1 MAQRRKAFAGARQG
15 QRAAHAPQAI
25 ARGSEDRPRSTPD
38 LNHEPPTRRRSTK
51 RQHRLRD
58 IQRAVA
64 RNRPH
69 QKNDYRAA
77 GTRLR
82 DQTERSEERGAGR
95 GERRPRARPERPT
108 RLDHGLLYAPA
119 LYRHGRALFC
129 ARGRSP
135 RGLKCARNL
144 LERREGEASS
154 EAGVK
159 ATCKEDA
166 RTKRTCL
173 LCKSP

>member
-1 MAQRRKAFAGARQG
+1 MANLRSLERRGNTLRGLSQHRAPADKKGRPLAATAVASEARGARAPPLLAQRRKAFAGARQG

-25 ARGSEDRPRSTPD
+25 ARGSEVRPKSTPD
-38 LNHEPPTRRRSTK
+38 QNHDPQTRERSTT

-58 IQRAVA
+58 MKRAAA

-69 QKNDYRAA
+69 QKHDYRAA

-108 RLDHGLLYAPA
+108 R
-119 LYRHGRALFC
+119 
-129 ARGRSP
+129 
-135 RGLKCARNL
+135 
-144 LERREGEASS
+144 
-154 EAGVK
+154 
-159 ATCKEDA
+159 
-166 RTKRTCL
+166 
-173 LCKSP
+173 